1 MWFRGVLAASLCLAI
16 FLPSQSRA
24 GDLEIKPPRLSGY
37 VEGWFRSDGSD
48 LSSQTTAAKK
58 VDSEFRV
65 RRARLGAS
73 GSVSDKLGY
82 RVTASL
88 DGPGPG
94 ASPSTVKLYDAYVTY
109 AASEYAALTFGQF
122 KYDFTLEGVEG
133 TTSRLPVLRAE
144 VINEIAGKLGTVG
157 GSLRDIGARVSG
169 AVNGFYGL
177 RYGVSVIN
185 GSGLNTGDNNGDKD
199 IVGRITLSP
208 VKGLTVGVSGYR
220 GQGGDEG
227 ATLEIDES
235 AYGFE
240 ADYAGEG
247 FSLRAEYVAAEW
259 ENWDVASGAS
269 AGRSQRPRGW
279 YAQGSFRLPFEEKIE
294 LLGRYEDFEKD
305 AGTSD
310 SRLRTT
316 TVGATYHI
324 SRKNRI
330 TANYLFRDAGASPV
344 VTAQE
349 TNATGQNI
357 GDLFL
362 LQAILVF

>member
-1 MWFRGVLAASLCLAI
+1 MIVLPA
-16 FLPSQSRA
+16 QSKA
-24 GDLEIKPPRLSGY
+24 GEVEIKPPRLSGY
-37 VEGWFRSDGSD
+37 VEGWFRSDASD

-73 GSVSDKLGY
+73 GSVNEKLGY
-82 RVTASL
+82 RLTASL

-94 ASPSTVKLYDAYVTY
+94 ASPSTVKLFDAYATY
-109 AASEYAALTFGQF
+109 AVSEYASLTFGQF

-169 AVNGFYGL
+169 TIKDLYGL
-177 RYGVSVIN
+177 KYGVSVIN

-199 IVGRITLSP
+199 VVGRVTITP
-208 VKGLTVGVSGYR
+208 VNGLTVGVSGYR

-227 ATLEIDES
+227 ALLEVNES

-240 ADYAGEG
+240 ADYAGNG

-259 ENWDVASGAS
+259 ENWSVASGAPS
-269 AGRSQRPRGW
+269 AGQSQKPRGW
-279 YAQGSFRLPFEEKIE
+279 YAQGSFTLPFEERIE

-305 AGTSD
+305 AGTAD
-310 SRLRTT
+310 SRLKTT

-324 SRKNRI
+324 SGKNRI
-330 TANYLFRDAGASPV
+330 TANYLFRDAGANPI

-349 TNATGQNI
+349 TNATGRNI